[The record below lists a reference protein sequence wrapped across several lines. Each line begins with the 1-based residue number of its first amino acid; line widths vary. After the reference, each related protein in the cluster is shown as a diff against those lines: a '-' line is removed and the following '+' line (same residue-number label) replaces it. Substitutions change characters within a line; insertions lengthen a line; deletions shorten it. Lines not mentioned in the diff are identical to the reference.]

1 MEHVHDLNSGYDHEN
16 EGMQSKYELA
26 LGKYNTHLHDDEVM
40 TKVDLLIG
48 KHLNE
53 NNTMEVK
60 KLLFHCIDLTTLKCT
75 DTEESVMK
83 FTEKV
88 NEFEDKYPD
97 LDNVAAICVYPN
109 MAEIVQD
116 TLEADK
122 VKIACVSGGF
132 PSSQTFMEVKVAETA
147 MAIHTGAEE
156 IDIVMPVG
164 KFLSGNYEE
173 MCDEIAELKD
183 ICGEKPLKVILE
195 TGALRTA
202 SNIKKAAILA
212 MYSGADFIKTS
223 TGKVDVNA
231 TPLAAYVMC
240 ECIGIYRMATG
251 KKIGFKPA
259 GGISSAAD
267 ALCYYSIVSSLL
279 GKDWLNKELFRF
291 GVSRVANSLL
301 SAVEQKTVSY
311 F

>member
-1 MEHVHDLNSGYDHEN
+1 MDYLDKYGYAPDRE
-16 EGMQSKYELA
+16 E
-26 LGKYNTHLHDDEVM
+26 
-40 TKVDLLIG
+40 IG
-48 KHLNE
+48 RAIEMIAANMDNIASDQVYKDCFS
-53 NNTMEVK
+53 MM
-60 KLLFHCIDLTTLKCT
+60 DLTTLKT
-75 DTEESVMK
+75 DDTPASVAK
-83 FTEKV
+83 LVEKV
-88 NEFEDKYPD
+88 NAFHKSYPEWPLPASVCVFSNFAATVKEVRKEDF
-97 LDNVAAICVYPN
+97 NITVVS
-109 MAEIVQD
+109 
-116 TLEADK
+116 
-122 VKIACVSGGF
+122 ACF
-132 PSSQTFMEVKVAETA
+132 PSSQSFLEVKLKEVEMAVEQGADEVDIVLALNAFLAGNYEVA
-147 MAIHTGAEE
+147 AEE
-156 IDIVMPVG
+156 IRQVRRVIDEVAG
-164 KFLSGNYEE
+164 KQGRSVH
-173 MCDEIAELKD
+173 
-183 ICGEKPLKVILE
+183 LKVILE
-195 TGALRTA
+195 TGLLKTPENIANA
-202 SNIKKAAILA
+202 SFLA
-212 MYSGADFIKTS
+212 MEAGADFIKTS